1 MISQKLLNLIVNNEA
16 RLAKRWSDEVRRS
29 AYMKTYQRFSD
40 EELIKRNT
48 RFFDQLVRWLESEG
62 SKSLVGSFFV
72 TIGKERYKEKFPL
85 PEMLYGVFLAKKVF
99 WDVIVAEGFLDT
111 MVDMFKALEALTL
124 IYNFF
129 DQGNLYITRGYLEEM
144 YTEMSDD
151 KKLSPAEIKKYFHP
165 GSFFKLDLPFDAA
178 ALKK

>member
-1 MISQKLLNLIVNNEA
+1 MISQKLLSLIANNEA
-16 RLAKRWSDEVRRS
+16 RLAKRWSEEVRKS
-29 AYMKTYQRFSD
+29 EYMKTYQRFSE

-62 SKSLVGSFFV
+62 AKSLIGAFFV
-72 TIGKERYKEKFPL
+72 KIGKERYKEKFPL

-99 WDVIVAEGFLDT
+99 WDVIVTESFLDSV
-111 MVDMFKALEALTL
+111 VDVYKALEALTV

-144 YTEMSDD
+144 YSEMLDD
-151 KKLSPAEIKKYFHP
+151 KKLPAADVKKYFYP
-165 GSFFKLDLPFDAA
+165 GSFFKLDPLFEVTS
-178 ALKK
+178 LKK